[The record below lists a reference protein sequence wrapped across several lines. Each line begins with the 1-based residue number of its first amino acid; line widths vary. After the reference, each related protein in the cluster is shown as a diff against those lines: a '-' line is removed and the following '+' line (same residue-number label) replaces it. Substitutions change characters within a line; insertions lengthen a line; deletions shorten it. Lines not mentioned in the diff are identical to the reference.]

1 MSEMSAASMH
11 SADQAA
17 FAAAIAA
24 QPVWDRIETGADAFG
39 LPENILLHAGPA
51 FASVEMISKPVLNS
65 ACVAAVYEG
74 IATDFEQAEMMIRAG
89 DIELEPAQDH
99 ATVTPLAAVVS
110 ASMPLHRVVDANNS
124 ENVIYSPINGGG
136 RPAMR
141 LGLRSQAVL
150 DHIRWLNSD
159 FRDLL
164 VSALTTPVDLLSI
177 ARESLHNGDD
187 CHGRTPHATRVL
199 MAALEQGI
207 DGGIQD
213 ANMRDFIDSS
223 PSLFLNLWMAA
234 SKCIMMSASAIPG
247 SSLVTAAGG
256 NGVDSGIQ
264 ISALPGRW
272 FSAAASPPNGRFD
285 VDLPPQRAL
294 PVIGDSAVVEG
305 LGLGAMAINLA
316 PEQLKG
322 LGEFLPADYAERSA
336 RLLAG
341 PHPQLAGLDCRVG
354 LLARAARE
362 YQQGPVIGLGML
374 DIEGEKG
381 RIGGGIYDMPA
392 TVFSEAM
399 AALETTG

>member
-1 MSEMSAASMH
+1 MSGSSMH
-11 SADQAA
+11 PADAEA
-17 FAAAIAA
+17 FAAAIKA

-39 LPENILLHAGPA
+39 LSENILLHAGPA
-51 FASVEMISKPVLNS
+51 FASVQMISKPILNS

-74 IATDFEQAEMMIRAG
+74 VATDFDRAEALILAG
-89 DIELEPAQDH
+89 DIKLEPAQDH

-110 ASMPLHRVVDANNS
+110 ASMPLHRVVDANNPQ
-124 ENVIYSPINGGG
+124 NAIYSPINGGG

-164 VSALTTPVDLLSI
+164 ESALTTPVDLLSI
-177 ARESLHNGDD
+177 ARESLQHGDD

-199 MAALEQGI
+199 MSGLEQVI
-207 DGGIQD
+207 DGGIHD
-213 ANMRDFIDSS
+213 TNMRNFIDSS

-234 SKCIMMSASAIPG
+234 SKCIMMSASAISG
-247 SSLVTAAGG
+247 SSFVTAAGG
-256 NGVDSGIQ
+256 NGVETGIQ

-272 FSAAASPPNGRFD
+272 FSAAAKPPDGRFD

-294 PVIGDSAVVEG
+294 PAIGDSAVVEG

-322 LGEFLPADYAERSA
+322 LGEFLPTDYAERSA
-336 RLLAG
+336 HLLAG

-354 LLARAARE
+354 LLARAVHE
-362 YQQGPVIGLGML
+362 HQQGPIIGLGML

-381 RIGGGIYDMPA
+381 RLGGGIYDMPA
-392 TVFSEAM
+392 TVFNAAM
-399 AALETTG
+399 AALEAAGQS